1 MLYIKRLC
9 FFFIYCTSSKT
20 LFFRSYKL
28 AEHINITHPI
38 FSNET
43 NGNVHPVIKINQ
55 NIWTETICIF
65 ASGHLVDLSV
75 HLCMWWC
82 CCFLL
87 IFDVLMFF
95 FNKVSALEFYFI
107 PTEQNKPR
115 GILFISHPNR
125 LVCLKYFNWATGNT
139 SQQSF
144 YKDVYIF
151 LQISELYLWECELYC
166 LYKER
171 RWCLIIQIIC
181 LKVH

>member
-95 FNKVSALEFYFI
+95 LIRSQLWNFILSPLNKTNPEEYCSFLTLTDLFVLNISIGQLGIPVNRAFIKMFTFFY
-107 PTEQNKPR
+107 R
-115 GILFISHPNR
+115 
-125 LVCLKYFNWATGNT
+125 
-139 SQQSF
+139 
-144 YKDVYIF
+144 
-151 LQISELYLWECELYC
+151 
-166 LYKER
+166 
-171 RWCLIIQIIC
+171 
-181 LKVH
+181 